1 MPRIKQNRDEY
12 IVRDEL
18 KQLHGQLL
26 AEGIRDVQVGQWL
39 NCSGQNVGKHFKN
52 ASFSYKQ
59 VRIIQN
65 NLAAVREANERKG
78 A

>member
-26 AEGIRDVQVGQWL
+26 AEGIRDVQVGQ
-39 NCSGQNVGKHFKN
+39 
-52 ASFSYKQ
+52 
-59 VRIIQN
+59 
-65 NLAAVREANERKG
+65 
-78 A
+78 